1 LVFGLLVAARDP
13 VARSIP
19 GMASNVL
26 PLRLSVHP
34 GMTVADIID
43 QGSLEIGR
51 ALEHQLYQIADLRRA
66 LGGFIDS
73 RTLFGLNLNVMRFD
87 YNFSFAGSRAIAHNL
102 SLGPVENLSI
112 AIYDRLD
119 GAPLRI
125 DFDGNPA
132 SHTARDLAD
141 YQQRFL
147 RLLSAAVLDASL

>member
-1 LVFGLLVAARDP
+1 HLSDGPERVTLGGHPALPSNGFLRHSACLRRSDFDQIRSDGRRGRSLPHVAAAAAAIFLHRLTGARDLVFGLLVAARDP

-43 QGSLEIGR
+43 QSSLEIGR

-87 YNFSFAGSRAIAHNL
+87 YN
-102 SLGPVENLSI
+102 
-112 AIYDRLD
+112 
-119 GAPLRI
+119 
-125 DFDGNPA
+125 
-132 SHTARDLAD
+132 
-141 YQQRFL
+141 
-147 RLLSAAVLDASL
+147 